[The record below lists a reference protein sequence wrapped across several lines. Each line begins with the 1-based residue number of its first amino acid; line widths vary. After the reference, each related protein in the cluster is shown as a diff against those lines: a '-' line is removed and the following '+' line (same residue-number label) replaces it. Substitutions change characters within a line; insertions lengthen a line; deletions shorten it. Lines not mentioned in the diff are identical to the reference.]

1 VKANFYFGTLLIC
14 AEGTRLLENAIAFS
28 SCVGGFVDVKF
39 NVLREDGAGE
49 TPQAL
54 QRRGGSPNRPR
65 KAKCLEWKSTDKF
78 NSAKISIHFR
88 KTLPLIKI
96 QN

>member
-1 VKANFYFGTLLIC
+1 MLVFDFGTLFIGT
-14 AEGTRLLENAIAFS
+14 EGTRLLENAIAFS

-54 QRRGGSPNRPR
+54 RRRGGFPNRPQ
-65 KAKCLEWKSTDKF
+65 KAKCLSLQSTDYFTTAYK
-78 NSAKISIHFR
+78 KRILTR
-88 KTLPLIKI
+88 I
-96 QN
+96 QCCFLLK